1 MDGYLFTTRENV
13 MRMRG
18 LPGNAKQALLMGALI
33 NDQGGMAQ
41 YAYHKDECGVVDVK
55 VYDLKKL
62 MIGIQQVVA
71 GMPNEPITPGRSQI
85 PPWAYAH

>member
-1 MDGYLFTTRENV
+1 MDGYLLTTRESV

-33 NDQGGMAQ
+33 NDQGGTAQ
-41 YAYHKDECGVVDVK
+41 YAYCKDECGVVDVK

-62 MIGIQQVVA
+62 MKDIRQVVA
-71 GMPNEPITPGRSQI
+71 GMPNEPIVPGGNQT